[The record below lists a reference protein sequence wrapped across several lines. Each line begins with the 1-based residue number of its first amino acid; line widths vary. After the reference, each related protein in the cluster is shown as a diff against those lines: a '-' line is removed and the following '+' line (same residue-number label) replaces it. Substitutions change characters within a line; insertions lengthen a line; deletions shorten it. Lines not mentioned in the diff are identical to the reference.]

1 MILRKTAKKF
11 DGINPEALREY
22 HKSHILDTMGIVV
35 VGVDF
40 EDSLDN
46 GGAIKLFFRYQSA
59 KVRQRN
65 IVDNIGVIIKNKE
78 DAHYVD
84 CNVTGSS
91 YGTPKYPN
99 FQLNIFFERCLFT
112 VIDKLVCGDVTFE
125 IFSTVI

>member
-46 GGAIKLFFRYQSA
+46 GGAIKLFFLDI
-59 KVRQRN
+59 KVPKLDREILLIIMVLLLKIKKTPISL
-65 IVDNIGVIIKNKE
+65 IVM
-78 DAHYVD
+78 
-84 CNVTGSS
+84 
-91 YGTPKYPN
+91 
-99 FQLNIFFERCLFT
+99 
-112 VIDKLVCGDVTFE
+112 
-125 IFSTVI
+125 